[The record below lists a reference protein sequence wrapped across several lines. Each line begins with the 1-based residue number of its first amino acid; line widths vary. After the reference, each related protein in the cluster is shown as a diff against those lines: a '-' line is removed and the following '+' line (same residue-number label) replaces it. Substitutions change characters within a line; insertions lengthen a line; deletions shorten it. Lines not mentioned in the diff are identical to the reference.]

1 MGQYWLSIKL
11 IILSLLSSEIPAGSV
26 VDTVRPH
33 PVKGKGYKKV
43 FMRLYND
50 GRRRMKKIFPIF
62 M

>member
-11 IILSLLSSEIPAGSV
+11 IILSLISSEIPAGSV

-33 PVKGKGYKKV
+33 PVKGKGYKV
-43 FMRLYND
+43 FMRLYNE
-50 GRRRMKKIFPIF
+50 RRRMKKIFPIF